1 MVSRQ
6 GWTSGGSSKLMGKS
20 ADPLIRVGGIGSLAM
35 SLRKIA
41 DEELSAEMIAA
52 STEAAAKIVP
62 HAKDLVP
69 VNTGALRNTIKVGRS
84 TRRYGRV
91 EAGTKARVPYAY
103 AVHRGRKLASGKIS
117 KATPYLSQAVK
128 RAFPE
133 IVKEYVEAMNKIAI
147 KFEKTYGVSRV
158 YGRYK

>member
-6 GWTSGGSSKLMGKS
+6 GWTSGSSSKLMGKS

-41 DEELSAEMIAA
+41 DEELSEEMREA
-52 STEAAAKIVP
+52 SLEAAEKIVP

-69 VNTGALRNTIKVGRS
+69 VNTGALARTIKAGA

-91 EAGTKARVPYAY
+91 IAGTPAKVPYAY
-103 AVHRGRKLASGKIS
+103 VVHSGRKLASGKIS
-117 KATPYLSQAVK
+117 KATPYLSEAVK
-128 RAFPE
+128 RAYPE

-147 KFEKTYGVSRV
+147 KFEKKHGVSRV

>member
-6 GWTSGGSSKLMGKS
+6 GWTSGSKSKLMGKS

-41 DEELSAEMIAA
+41 DVELSEEMREA
-52 STEAAAKIVP
+52 SLEAAEKIVP

-69 VNTGALRNTIKVGRS
+69 VNTGALSRSIKATA

-91 EAGTKARVPYAY
+91 IAGTDKKVPYAY
-103 AVHRGRKLASGKIS
+103 AVHSGRKLASGKIS
-117 KATPYLSQAVK
+117 KATPYLSEAVK
-128 RAFPE
+128 RAYPD
-133 IVKEYVEAMNKIAI
+133 IVNEYVEAMTRIAI
-147 KFEKTYGVSRV
+147 KFEKKHGVSRV

>member
-6 GWTSGGSSKLMGKS
+6 GWTSGSKSKLMGKS

-35 SLRKIA
+35 SLRKIG
-41 DEELSAEMIAA
+41 DEELSKEMREA
-52 STEAAAKIVP
+52 SLEAAEKIVP

-69 VNTGALRNTIKVGRS
+69 VNTGALSRSIKATA
-84 TRRYGRV
+84 TRRYGRIV
-91 EAGTKARVPYAY
+91 AGSPKRVPYSY
-103 AVHRGRKLASGKIS
+103 YVHSGRKLASGKLS
-117 KATPYLSQAVK
+117 KATPYLSEAVK

-147 KFEKTYGVSRV
+147 NFEKKHGVSRV

>member
-6 GWTSGGSSKLMGKS
+6 GWTSGGKSKLMGKS

-35 SLRKIA
+35 SLRKIG
-41 DEELSAEMIAA
+41 DVELSEEMKAA
-52 STEAAAKIVP
+52 SLEAAEKIVP

-69 VNTGALRNTIKVGRS
+69 VNTGALSRSIKATA

-91 EAGTKARVPYAY
+91 IAGTDKRVPYAY

-117 KATPYLSQAVK
+117 KATPYLSEAVK
-128 RAFPE
+128 RAYPE
-133 IVKEYVEAMNKIAI
+133 IVKEYVEAMTRIAI
-147 KFEKTYGVSRV
+147 RFEKKHGVSRV

>member
-6 GWTSGGSSKLMGKS
+6 GWTSGGKSKLMGKS

-35 SLRKIA
+35 SLRKIG
-41 DEELSAEMIAA
+41 DVELSEEMKAA
-52 STEAAAKIVP
+52 SLEAAEKIVP

-69 VNTGALRNTIKVGRS
+69 VNTGALSRSIKATA

-91 EAGTKARVPYAY
+91 IAGTDKKVPYAY
-103 AVHRGRKLASGKIS
+103 AVHSGRKLASGKIS
-117 KATPYLSQAVK
+117 KATPYLSEAVK
-128 RAFPE
+128 RAYPD
-133 IVKEYVEAMNKIAI
+133 IVKEYVEAMTRIAI
-147 KFEKTYGVSRV
+147 KFEKKHGVSRV

>member
-1 MVSRQ
+1 
-6 GWTSGGSSKLMGKS
+6 MGKS

-41 DEELSAEMIAA
+41 DEELSEEMREA
-52 STEAAAKIVP
+52 SLEAAEKIVP

-69 VNTGALRNTIKVGRS
+69 VNTGALSRSIKATA
-84 TRRYGRV
+84 TRRYGRI
-91 EAGTKARVPYAY
+91 EAGSPKRVPYSY
-103 AVHRGRKLASGKIS
+103 YVHSGRKLASGKIS

-147 KFEKTYGVSRV
+147 KFEKKHGVSRV

>member
-1 MVSRQ
+1 MASRR

-41 DEELSAEMIAA
+41 DVELSEEMREA
-52 STEAAAKIVP
+52 SLEAAEKIVP
-62 HAKDLVP
+62 HAKSMVP
-69 VNTGALRNTIKVGRS
+69 VNTGALSRSIKAGA

-91 EAGTKARVPYAY
+91 IAGTPAKVPYAY

-117 KATPYLSQAVK
+117 KATPFLSEAVK
-128 RAFPE
+128 KAYPD
-133 IVKEYVEAMNKIAI
+133 IVKEYVEAMTRIAL
-147 KFEKTYGVSRV
+147 KFEAKHGISRV

>member
-1 MVSRQ
+1 
-6 GWTSGGSSKLMGKS
+6 MGKS

-35 SLRKIA
+35 SLRKIG
-41 DEELSAEMIAA
+41 DVELSEEMKAA
-52 STEAAAKIVP
+52 SLEAAEKIVP

-69 VNTGALRNTIKVGRS
+69 VNTGALSRSIKAGA

-91 EAGTKARVPYAY
+91 IAGTDKRVPYAY

-117 KATPYLSQAVK
+117 KATPYLSEAVK
-128 RAFPE
+128 RAYPE
-133 IVKEYVEAMNKIAI
+133 IVKEYVEAMTKIAI
-147 KFEKTYGVSRV
+147 RFEKRHGVSRV

>member
-6 GWTSGGSSKLMGKS
+6 GWTSGSKSKLMGKS

-41 DEELSAEMIAA
+41 DEELSEEMREA
-52 STEAAAKIVP
+52 SLEAAEKIVP

-69 VNTGALRNTIKVGRS
+69 VNTGALSRSIKAGA

-91 EAGTKARVPYAY
+91 IAGTDKKVPYAY
-103 AVHRGRKLASGKIS
+103 AVHSGRKLASGKIS
-117 KATPYLSQAVK
+117 KATPYLSEAVK
-128 RAFPE
+128 RAYPE
-133 IVKEYVEAMNKIAI
+133 IVKEYVEAMTRIAI
-147 KFEKTYGVSRV
+147 KFEKKHGVSRV

>member
-6 GWTSGGSSKLMGKS
+6 GWTSGSSSKLMGKS

-41 DEELSAEMIAA
+41 DEELSEEMREA
-52 STEAAAKIVP
+52 SLEAAEKIVP

-69 VNTGALRNTIKVGRS
+69 VNTGALARSIKAGA

-91 EAGTKARVPYAY
+91 IAGTDKKVPYAY
-103 AVHRGRKLASGKIS
+103 VVHSGRKLASGKIS
-117 KATPYLSQAVK
+117 KATPYLSEAVK

-133 IVKEYVEAMNKIAI
+133 IVKEYVEAMTRIAI
-147 KFEKTYGVSRV
+147 KFEKKHGVSRV